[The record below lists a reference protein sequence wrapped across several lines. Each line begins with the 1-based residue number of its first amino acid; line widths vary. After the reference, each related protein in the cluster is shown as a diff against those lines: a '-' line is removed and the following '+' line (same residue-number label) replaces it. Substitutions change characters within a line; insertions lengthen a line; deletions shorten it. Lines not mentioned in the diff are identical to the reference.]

1 MGKNFYHKHN
11 EVAETNDEVAKKES
25 MKVDVQ
31 TTLNDFFIQQKLDCF
46 VQSFEA
52 VDKLGPCVEMFS
64 DVRLREYFKAYVCT
78 YGDPMKI
85 YHDKLGELG
94 YHMHTSIVT
103 MEPVMYVRRK
113 YIE

>member
-1 MGKNFYHKHN
+1 MGKNFYHKKN
-11 EVAETNDEVAKKES
+11 ELTESNDEVAEKES
-25 MKVDVQ
+25 IKVEAQ

-46 VQSFEA
+46 IQSFEA
-52 VDKLGPCVEMFS
+52 VDKLGINVEMFS

-85 YHDKLGELG
+85 YLDKLAELG
-94 YHMHTSIVT
+94 YRMHTSIVT
-103 MEPVMYVRRK
+103 MEPVMYVKRK